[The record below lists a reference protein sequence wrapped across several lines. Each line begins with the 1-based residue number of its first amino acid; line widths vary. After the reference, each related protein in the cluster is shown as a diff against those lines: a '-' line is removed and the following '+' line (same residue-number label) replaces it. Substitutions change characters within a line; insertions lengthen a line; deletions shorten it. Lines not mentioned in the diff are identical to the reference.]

1 MCPRDRFLDYRA
13 LVGDTSDDLPGVPGI
28 GPLSAAK
35 MLCAAPMSKLLEGP
49 AAVRAAL
56 GRKSAAAER
65 AFADGSAREIV
76 ERNRTL
82 MDLRLPA
89 PSWGELDK
97 LTQGGTWKRGKFE
110 AWLKEQRFSAIDEAA
125 LMARLEALAAS

>member
-1 MCPRDRFLDYRA
+1 MVRQVSSIRWESGETTA
-13 LVGDTSDDLPGVPGI
+13 LH
-28 GPLSAAK
+28 
-35 MLCAAPMSKLLEGP
+35 SK
-49 AAVRAAL
+49 
-56 GRKSAAAER
+56 
-65 AFADGSAREIV
+65 
-76 ERNRTL
+76 
-82 MDLRLPA
+82 RLPA